1 MRLTSILV
9 LALAICLGFVGVMGV
24 RTLLQNNRDAA
35 MVASSP
41 EIASTT
47 VVVAHAPLEF
57 GTELQSDLLRE
68 IPWASTEI
76 PDGAFTT
83 VDQVIA
89 GERRVALRSI
99 APGEL
104 LLKDRVS
111 GFGGRATLSQII
123 QPGMRAVTLRVND
136 VSGAGGFVLPGD
148 RVDVLSTIQ
157 PTRNRIDTITDILLQ
172 DVRVLAID
180 QLADENQEGA
190 VVVKA
195 TTLEVDA
202 EEAQKIALASTI
214 GTLTL
219 SLRNLSSDADA
230 DTPATADET
239 RRTIGYSDLGP
250 QTQAAPTQIRRTT
263 RTRTRVAATPKPS
276 PFTTM
281 RVVRGTESSNATVLK
296 DRAEDIVDLARDNLT
311 VGEAD
316 LMGGPKQITK
326 PAAPAP

>member
-1 MRLTSILV
+1 MRLTSIIV
-9 LALAICLGFVGVMGV
+9 LALAICLGVVGVMGV

-35 MVASSP
+35 MRAAAPEVA
-41 EIASTT
+41 ATT
-47 VVVAHAPLEF
+47 VVVARTPLEF
-57 GTELQSDLLRE
+57 GTELQPDLLKE

-76 PDGAFTT
+76 PEGAFTK
-83 VDQVIA
+83 VNEIVA

-104 LLKDRVS
+104 VLKDRVS

-157 PTRNRIDTITDILLQ
+157 PTNQRIDTITNILLE

-180 QLADENQEGA
+180 QMADENQEGA
-190 VVVKA
+190 VVAKA

-219 SLRNLSSDADA
+219 SLRNIGSE
-230 DTPATADET
+230 TDEGT
-239 RRTIGYSDLGP
+239 EMAEAGAPRTIGFDDLGP
-250 QTQAAPTQIRRTT
+250 QVQAAPVQRR
-263 RTRTRVAATPKPS
+263 RVARSRPAPAPRPS

-296 DRAEDIVDLARDNLT
+296 DRAEDLVDLTSDNLK
-311 VGEAD
+311 VGETD
-316 LMGGPKQITK
+316 LMGGPVVLTD
-326 PAAPAP
+326 PAGSAP

>member
-1 MRLTSILV
+1 MRLTSIIV
-9 LALAICLGFVGVMGV
+9 LALAICLGIVGVMGV

-35 MVASSP
+35 MRAETPNVA
-41 EIASTT
+41 ATT
-47 VVVAHAPLEF
+47 VVVARAPLEF
-57 GTELQSDLLRE
+57 GTELQPDLLRE

-76 PDGAFTT
+76 PEGAFTK
-83 VDQVIA
+83 VNQVIA
-89 GERRVALRSI
+89 GDRRVALRSI

-104 LLKDRVS
+104 VLKDRVS

-157 PTRNRIDTITDILLQ
+157 PTNKRIDTVTNILLQ

-190 VVVKA
+190 VVAKA
-195 TTLEVDA
+195 TTVEVDA

-219 SLRNLSSDADA
+219 SLRNIASEIDADA
-230 DTPATADET
+230 VATNADAP
-239 RRTIGYSDLGP
+239 RTIGYGDLGP
-250 QTQAAPTQIRRTT
+250 QARARPTTVRRTV
-263 RTRTRVAATPKPS
+263 RSRAPAAAAPS

-281 RVVRGTESSNATVLK
+281 RVVRGTESENATVLK
-296 DRAEDIVDLARDNLT
+296 DRAEEVVDLRPNTLT
-311 VGEAD
+311 VGENE
-316 LMGGPKQITK
+316 LMG
-326 PAAPAP
+326 APARDAADPAGNAP